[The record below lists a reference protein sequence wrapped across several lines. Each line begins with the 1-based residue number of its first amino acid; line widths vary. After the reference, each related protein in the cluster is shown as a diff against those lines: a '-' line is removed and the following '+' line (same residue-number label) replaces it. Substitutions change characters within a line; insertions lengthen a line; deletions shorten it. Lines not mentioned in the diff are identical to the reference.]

1 MLAVHVLD
9 FPVTVWRRALGWHT
23 VLVRAMLTRLGGI
36 GVPVLHCVPVGY
48 VMPNPT
54 LAGALYVCVRKNL

>member
-23 VLVRAMLTRLGGI
+23 VLVRAMLTWFGGI
-36 GVPVLHCVPVGY
+36 GVPVVHCVPVGY

>member
-1 MLAVHVLD
+1 M
-9 FPVTVWRRALGWHT
+9 GWHT

-36 GVPVLHCVPVGY
+36 GVPGVHCVPMGY

-54 LAGALYVCVRKNL
+54 LAGALYMCVRKNL